1 MERKMPRATLH
12 YGGRSP
18 VVGAWDACSHIG
30 CLIDKTRS
38 RRRMIRM
45 FVGGTFVPG
54 FRCAS
59 RLFSILLVAATSIL
73 ESDSAMRHK
82 PEEGSVSTTDDQPVL
97 DSAGRFSPV
106 A

>member
-1 MERKMPRATLH
+1 
-12 YGGRSP
+12 
-18 VVGAWDACSHIG
+18 VVGAWDAYSHLG

-38 RRRMIRM
+38 RRRMLRM
-45 FVGGTFVPG
+45 FVGGTLVPG
-54 FRCAS
+54 FWCAS
-59 RLFSILLVAATSIL
+59 RLFSILLVAAAGIL
-73 ESDSAMRHK
+73 ESDRALRHK